1 MNPFSLPH
9 LTGRTSVSRD
19 RIGILLLLTI
29 GIAGQ
34 LIVFRIP
41 DPLDILAPQIPM
53 LTPREW
59 QGSYIGTD
67 LFFTDNYRVS

>member
-1 MNPFSLPH
+1 MKSSLP
-9 LTGRTSVSRD
+9 LRANERNLSRD

-34 LIVFRIP
+34 LIVFLIP

-53 LTPREW
+53 LTPRDW
-59 QGSYIGTD
+59 QGSYIGTE
-67 LFFTDNYRVS
+67 LFC